1 MPDPKEEPKK
11 EKEEP
16 KAEWTPDQPI
26 PDEDGETEAQ
36 RRHMLS
42 RRLKYLDDP
51 DSYKKPK
58 EKKGDPKAEPKKDN
72 VWRIA

>member
-1 MPDPKEEPKK
+1 MPAKE
-11 EKEEP
+11 EKEE
-16 KAEWTPDQPI
+16 KKEETVWDESMPI
-26 PDEDGETEAQ
+26 PDEEGEAEAQ
-36 RRHMLS
+36 RRHQLS

-58 EKKGDPKAEPKKDN
+58 EKKGEKKEEKSN

>member
-1 MPDPKEEPKK
+1 MPDDKKEEK
-11 EKEEP
+11 KEEP

>member
-1 MPDPKEEPKK
+1 MPEPNPKPEPKP
-11 EKEEP
+11 EP
-16 KAEWTPDQPI
+16 AEWTPDQPI

-51 DSYKKPK
+51 DSFKKPK